1 MTFFENTIKKKDLKI
16 TKRKDLLKLFHP
28 DKCLA
33 TEEKEKVNIL
43 RDHFSMVFF
52 PNEKMEIKNLEDYE
66 LIDLEKLL
74 KVYQNLQIATL
85 LTLTIAK
92 AMVFRLCVTKFKRL
106 ETKILGVFLSS
117 ILLDSINAPL
127 LANKEYIYTTLKQNK
142 ANILISSTIN
152 ILLWNYFIK
161 ENLNKVYCKTLA
173 TLIRHILLIPTY
185 RNILQYYQ
193 NSFIA
198 NKILDLFFQKKDS
211 NKNLYKEYN
220 TGNQQLAI
228 RN

>member
-1 MTFFENTIKKKDLKI
+1 MKKVYFFIILTILKNIQLHDINTGFNNFKNQISNLTQKTNQENKIKFVEYVEYVVKNLKLSNTYMTFFENTIKKKDLKI
-16 TKRKDLLKLFHP
+16 TKKKDLLKLFHP

-127 LANKEYIYTTLKQNK
+127 LANKEYI
-142 ANILISSTIN
+142 
-152 ILLWNYFIK
+152 
-161 ENLNKVYCKTLA
+161 
-173 TLIRHILLIPTY
+173 
-185 RNILQYYQ
+185 
-193 NSFIA
+193 
-198 NKILDLFFQKKDS
+198 
-211 NKNLYKEYN
+211 
-220 TGNQQLAI
+220 
-228 RN
+228 